1 MRLLREPKV
10 IKVGKVLTDS
20 ERKALDWL
28 IKKYGENYGKIRFN
42 YNMSPDFI
50 LPGGRKIEVK
60 RPAFNTIYF
69 TAKQWFELSGDT
81 EIMLMEDGPEPIAV
95 VPFSEVKK
103 AYESGKQLKCGGKS
117 FRISVS
123 EKKDLIFIRCSEET
137 WRAFR
142 RYAVDYEDYEAAL
155 RSLLVKAGLL
165 SESAVF

>member
-1 MRLLREPKV
+1 V
-10 IKVGKVLTDS
+10 VKVGKVLTDS

-28 IKKYGENYGKIRFN
+28 TKKYGKIMFN
-42 YNMSPDFI
+42 YNKSPDFI
-50 LPGGRKIEVK
+50 LPDGRGIEVK

-81 EIMLMEDGPEPIAV
+81 EIMLMGDGSEPIAI

-103 AYESGKQLKCGGKS
+103 AYESGKQLKCGGKNY
-117 FRISVS
+117 RISVP
-123 EKKDLIFIRCSEET
+123 EKQSILVIRCSEET

-142 RYAVDYEDYEAAL
+142 RYAVDYEGYEAAL